1 MGDAGV
7 FVRSRAGRHSGFG
20 VRGWEMSLGSV
31 RRRLEWVWGVG
42 VEVDSMVACAR
53 DMLCVCTICTYW
65 FE

>member
-1 MGDAGV
+1 MRVFLCDLVLAGIV
-7 FVRSRAGRHSGFG
+7 GSGFG

-53 DMLCVCTICTYW
+53 DVLCM
-65 FE
+65 

>member
-1 MGDAGV
+1 MSLVWVMRVFLCDLVLAGIV
-7 FVRSRAGRHSGFG
+7 GSGFG

-53 DMLCVCTICTYW
+53 DMLCM
-65 FE
+65 